1 MARPRKV
8 IAEQPVVQALSA
20 ADRENPE
27 KLSGSALRDLA
38 HKRGLSRSEVERM
51 DDDKIRMQLR
61 YLTHR
66 QYDDEVA

>member
-8 IAEQPVVQALSA
+8 IAEQPEMQALSA

-27 KLSGSALRDLA
+27 KLAGSDLRCLA

-51 DDDKIRMQLR
+51 DDEKIRMQLR

-66 QYDDEVA
+66 QYEDEVG